1 MIKEGDFFCKALYLS
16 QFSCHTMGLKFSQ
29 IFSQKTR
36 WMDNKIQEEKEPVQ
50 AKKTAELFSLLQK
63 KQNITVRDNQYDFST
78 LLDAVRQF
86 RDTRYRFRLID
97 TGRFDPFELEWIT
110 SHGADLYTSDESR
123 SNILDL
129 DLINAA
135 ARKGN
140 AVVAF
145 LINGKLEAEAENVL
159 SFSDLLNAGRS
170 GAYLHLTNRQQERD
184 IQKISQLAYNCSK
197 SGSWLVYY
205 HHGPLEAPLMEL
217 GRNGAWIHITDQSLG
232 GGEDQSMI
240 RDIVLSAQSA
250 GSNVVLHWDNGNQ
263 ISLLDDIVKAG
274 AVVLFKSPLFDYK
287 SPLKDL
293 EKGIRRKRLDFRAY
307 YLHPSVLP

>member
-1 MIKEGDFFCKALYLS
+1 
-16 QFSCHTMGLKFSQ
+16 
-29 IFSQKTR
+29 
-36 WMDNKIQEEKEPVQ
+36 MDNKKQNEKMPVQ
-50 AKKTAELFSLLQK
+50 PEKASELFSLLKK
-63 KQNITVRDNQYDFST
+63 KQNITVRDDQYDFST

-86 RDTRYRFRLID
+86 RDLRYRFRLID

-123 SNILDL
+123 PSVLEME
-129 DLINAA
+129 LISAA

-140 AVVAF
+140 AVVSF
-145 LINGKLEAEAENVL
+145 LINGKLEADEENVL
-159 SFSDLLNAGRS
+159 SFADLLNVGRS
-170 GAYLHLTNRQQERD
+170 GAFLHLTNRRQERD
-184 IQKISQLAYNCSK
+184 IQKICQLAYNCTR

-205 HHGPLEAPLMEL
+205 HHGPLEVSLLEL

-232 GGEDQSMI
+232 GEEDRSMI

-250 GSNVVLHWDNGNQ
+250 GSNLILHWDNGNQ
-263 ISLLDDIVKAG
+263 FSLLDDIVKAG

>member
-1 MIKEGDFFCKALYLS
+1 MN
-16 QFSCHTMGLKFSQ
+16 
-29 IFSQKTR
+29 
-36 WMDNKIQEEKEPVQ
+36 NKIQEEKEPIQ
-50 AKKTAELFSLLQK
+50 AKKTSELFSLLKK
-63 KQNITVRDNQYDFST
+63 KQNITVRDDQYDFST

-97 TGRFDPFELEWIT
+97 TGRFDPFELEWIA

-123 SNILDL
+123 SNILDI

-170 GAYLHLTNRQQERD
+170 GAYLHLTNRRQERD

-205 HHGPLEAPLMEL
+205 HHGPLEVSLLEL
-217 GRNGAWIHITDQSLG
+217 GRNGAWIHITNQSLEG
-232 GGEDQSMI
+232 EEDQPMI

-250 GSNVVLHWDNGNQ
+250 GSNLVLHWDNGNQ
-263 ISLLDDIVKAG
+263 FSLLDDTVKAG

>member
-1 MIKEGDFFCKALYLS
+1 
-16 QFSCHTMGLKFSQ
+16 
-29 IFSQKTR
+29 
-36 WMDNKIQEEKEPVQ
+36 MDNKIQEEKEPIQ
-50 AKKTAELFSLLQK
+50 AKKTSELFSLLKK
-63 KQNITVRDNQYDFST
+63 KQNITVRDDQYDFST

-97 TGRFDPFELEWIT
+97 TGRFDPFELEWIA

-123 SNILDL
+123 SNILDI

-170 GAYLHLTNRQQERD
+170 GSYLHLTNRRQERD

-205 HHGPLEAPLMEL
+205 HHGPLEVSLLEL
-217 GRNGAWIHITDQSLG
+217 GRNGAWIHITNQSLEG
-232 GGEDQSMI
+232 EEDQPMI

-250 GSNVVLHWDNGNQ
+250 GSNLVLHWDNGNQ
-263 ISLLDDIVKAG
+263 ISILDDIVKAG

>member
-1 MIKEGDFFCKALYLS
+1 
-16 QFSCHTMGLKFSQ
+16 
-29 IFSQKTR
+29 
-36 WMDNKIQEEKEPVQ
+36 MDNKIQEEKEPVP
-50 AKKTAELFSLLQK
+50 AKKTSELFSLLKK
-63 KQNITVRDNQYDFST
+63 KQNITVRDDQYDFST

-110 SHGADLYTSDESR
+110 SQGADLYTSDESR
-123 SNILDL
+123 SNILDI

-145 LINGKLEAEAENVL
+145 LINGKLEAEAENTL
-159 SFSDLLNAGRS
+159 SFSDLMNAGRS
-170 GAYLHLTNRQQERD
+170 GVYLHLTNRQQERD
-184 IQKISQLAYNCSK
+184 IQKISRLAYNCSK

-205 HHGPLEAPLMEL
+205 HHGPLEAQLSEL
-217 GRNGAWIHITDQSLG
+217 GRNGAWIHITNKSLEG
-232 GGEDQSMI
+232 EEDQSMI

-250 GSNVVLHWDNGNQ
+250 GSNMVLHWDNGNQ
-263 ISLLDDIVKAG
+263 FSLLDDIVKAG

>member
-1 MIKEGDFFCKALYLS
+1 
-16 QFSCHTMGLKFSQ
+16 
-29 IFSQKTR
+29 
-36 WMDNKIQEEKEPVQ
+36 MDNKIQEEKEPVP
-50 AKKTAELFSLLQK
+50 AKKTSELFSLLKK
-63 KQNITVRDNQYDFST
+63 KQNITVRDDQYDFST

-110 SHGADLYTSDESR
+110 SQGADLYTSDESR
-123 SNILDL
+123 SNILDI

-145 LINGKLEAEAENVL
+145 LINGKLEAEAENTL
-159 SFSDLLNAGRS
+159 SFSDLMNAGRS
-170 GAYLHLTNRQQERD
+170 DVYLHLTNRQQERD
-184 IQKISQLAYNCSK
+184 IQKISRLAYNCSK

-205 HHGPLEAPLMEL
+205 HHGPLEAQLSEL
-217 GRNGAWIHITDQSLG
+217 GRNGAWIHITNKSLEG
-232 GGEDQSMI
+232 EEDQSMI

-250 GSNVVLHWDNGNQ
+250 GSNMVLHWDNGNQ
-263 ISLLDDIVKAG
+263 FSLLDDIVKAG

-293 EKGIRRKRLDFRAY
+293 EKGIRRKRLDFKAY